1 MNNDIYNHLKFKL
14 GTEYDSFEFQVIS
27 IPPYEF
33 LENNLS
39 LVSYEYFG
47 DKSKILGITT
57 KHIFLYFN
65 ADILMRVELLYR
77 GDKVKALKRK
87 LEELNVAFPVSI
99 TLKLYYS
106 DNTDLTVLMYQDK
119 VLDSFYSY

>member
-1 MNNDIYNHLKFKL
+1 MNNDIYNYLKFEL
-14 GTEYDSFEFQVIS
+14 GTGYELYEFQVIS

-47 DKSKILGITT
+47 DNSKILGIIT

-65 ADILMRVELLYR
+65 ADVLMRVELLYR

-87 LEELNVAFPVSI
+87 LEELNVAFPINV

-106 DNTDLTVLMYQDK
+106 ATTDLTVLMYQNK
-119 VLDSFYSY
+119 VLDSFYKY

>member
-1 MNNDIYNHLKFKL
+1 MNNGIYNYLKFEL
-14 GTEYDSFEFQVIS
+14 GTEYIYFEFQVII

-39 LVSYEYFG
+39 LESYEYFG
-47 DKSKILGITT
+47 DNSKVLGLIT

-65 ADILMRVELLYR
+65 ADVLMRVEMMYK
-77 GDKVKALKRK
+77 GDKVKNLKRK
-87 LEELNVAFPVSI
+87 LEQLEVALPTNI

-106 DNTDLTVLMYQDK
+106 LTTRLTVLMYQNK
-119 VLDSFYSY
+119 VLDNFYKY

>member
-1 MNNDIYNHLKFKL
+1 MNNDIYNYLKFEL
-14 GTEYDSFEFQVIS
+14 GTEYDLYEFQVIS

-39 LVSYEYFG
+39 LESYEYFG
-47 DKSKILGITT
+47 DNSKILGIIT

-65 ADILMRVELLYR
+65 ADVLMRVELLYR

-87 LEELNVAFPVSI
+87 LEELNVTFPVNV

-106 DNTDLTVLMYQDK
+106 LTTGLTVLMYQDK
-119 VLDSFYSY
+119 VLNSFYKY

>member
-1 MNNDIYNHLKFKL
+1 MNNDIYNHLKFEL
-14 GTEYDSFEFQVIS
+14 GTEYDYFEFQVIS

-47 DKSKILGITT
+47 DNSKILGNIT

-65 ADILMRVELLYR
+65 ADVLMRVELLYR
-77 GDKVKALKRK
+77 GDKVKVLKRK
-87 LEELNVAFPVSI
+87 LEELNVAFPINV

-106 DNTDLTVLMYQDK
+106 ATTGLTVLMYQNQ
-119 VLDSFYSY
+119 VLDSFYKY

>member
-1 MNNDIYNHLKFKL
+1 MNNDIYNHLKFEL
-14 GTEYDSFEFQVIS
+14 GTEYYSFEFQVIS

-39 LVSYEYFG
+39 LMSYEYFG
-47 DKSKILGITT
+47 DSSKILEITT

-65 ADILMRVELLYR
+65 ADILMRVELHYR
-77 GDKVKALKRK
+77 GDKVKTLKRK
-87 LEELNVAFPVSI
+87 LEELNVAFPINV

-106 DNTDLTVLMYQDK
+106 ATTDLTVLMYQNK
-119 VLDSFYSY
+119 VLDSFYKY

>member
-1 MNNDIYNHLKFKL
+1 MNNDIYNYLKFEL
-14 GTEYDSFEFQVIS
+14 GTEYDSFEFQVVS

-47 DKSKILGITT
+47 DNSKVLGIIT

-77 GDKVKALKRK
+77 GDKVRTLKRN
-87 LEELNVAFPVSI
+87 LEELNVTFTVNL
-99 TLKLYYS
+99 TLKLFYS
-106 DNTDLTVLMYQDK
+106 EITGLTVLMYQNK
-119 VLDSFYSY
+119 VLESFYKY

>member
-1 MNNDIYNHLKFKL
+1 MNNDIYNHLKFEL

-47 DKSKILGITT
+47 DNSKVLGIIT
-57 KHIFLYFN
+57 KHIFFYFN
-65 ADILMRVELLYR
+65 ADVLMRVELHYR
-77 GDKVKALKRK
+77 GDKVKTLKRK
-87 LEELNVAFPVSI
+87 LEELNVAFPINV
-99 TLKLYYS
+99 TLKLFYS
-106 DNTDLTVLMYQDK
+106 ATTGLTVLIYQNK
-119 VLDSFYSY
+119 VLDSFYKY

>member
-1 MNNDIYNHLKFKL
+1 MNNDIYNHLKFNL
-14 GTEYDSFEFQVIS
+14 GTEYDFFEFQVIS
-27 IPPYEF
+27 VPPYEF
-33 LENNLS
+33 FENNLS

-87 LEELNVAFPVSI
+87 LEELNVAFPVNI

>member
-1 MNNDIYNHLKFKL
+1 MNNDIYNYLKFEVGK
-14 GTEYDSFEFQVIS
+14 EYDFFEFQVIS

-39 LVSYEYFG
+39 LESYEYFG
-47 DKSKILGITT
+47 DNSKVLGLIT

-65 ADILMRVELLYR
+65 ADVLMRVELIYK
-77 GDKVKALKRK
+77 GDKVKNLKRK
-87 LEELNVAFPVSI
+87 LEQLKIVIPTNI

-106 DNTDLTVLMYQDK
+106 LTTGFTILMYQNK
-119 VLDSFYSY
+119 VLDSFYKY

>member
-1 MNNDIYNHLKFKL
+1 MTNDFYNYLKFGL
-14 GTEYDSFEFQVIS
+14 GTEYDFFEFQVIS

-39 LVSYEYFG
+39 LESYEYFG
-47 DKSKILGITT
+47 DNSKVLGLIT

-65 ADILMRVELLYR
+65 ADVLMRVELLYR
-77 GDKVKALKRK
+77 GDKVKTLKRK
-87 LEELNVAFPVSI
+87 LEELNVTFPNYT

-106 DNTDLTVLMYQDK
+106 ENTGLTILMYQDK
-119 VLDSFYSY
+119 VLDSFYKY

>member
-1 MNNDIYNHLKFKL
+1 MNNDIYNHLKFEL

-47 DKSKILGITT
+47 DNSKVLGIIT

-65 ADILMRVELLYR
+65 ADVLMRVELLYR
-77 GDKVKALKRK
+77 GDKVITLKRM
-87 LEELNVAFPVSI
+87 LEELNVAFPNDV

-106 DNTDLTVLMYQDK
+106 ENTFLTILMYQDK
-119 VLDSFYSY
+119 VLDSFYKY

>member
-1 MNNDIYNHLKFKL
+1 MNNDIYNYLKFEL
-14 GTEYDSFEFQVIS
+14 GTEYDSFEFQVVS

-47 DKSKILGITT
+47 DNSKVLGIIT

-77 GDKVKALKRK
+77 GDKVRTLKRN
-87 LEELNVAFPVSI
+87 LEELNVTFTVNL
-99 TLKLYYS
+99 TLKL
-106 DNTDLTVLMYQDK
+106 
-119 VLDSFYSY
+119 FYSV

>member
-14 GTEYDSFEFQVIS
+14 GTAYDSFEFQVIS

-47 DKSKILGITT
+47 DNNKILGFIT

-65 ADILMRVELLYR
+65 ADVLMRVELIYN
-77 GDKVKALKRK
+77 GDKVENLKRK
-87 LEELNVAFPVSI
+87 LEQLEVELPTNI

-106 DNTDLTVLMYQDK
+106 LTTGFTILMYQNK
-119 VLDSFYSY
+119 VLDSFYKY